1 MEFTIDR
8 AITRIQ
14 EVHDFD
20 CQLVKQ
26 VIAFHGTT
34 PHTQSGPQDIVSSVV
49 LPHSF
54 LTLIQNSKNLLTPI
68 VENFLSERR
77 AGSYDMLL

>member
-1 MEFTIDR
+1 MRLKKRTPVEFTLDR

-26 VIAFHGTT
+26 VKAFLGTT
-34 PHTQSGPQDIVSSVV
+34 AHRQGGPQDIVSLVV
-49 LPHSF
+49 
-54 LTLIQNSKNLLTPI
+54 
-68 VENFLSERR
+68 
-77 AGSYDMLL
+77 

>member
-1 MEFTIDR
+1 MEFILDR

-26 VIAFHGTT
+26 VKAFLGTT
-34 PHTQSGPQDIVSSVV
+34 AHTQGGPQDIVSLVA
-49 LPHSF
+49 L
-54 LTLIQNSKNLLTPI
+54 
-68 VENFLSERR
+68 ENEKKIL
-77 AGSYDMLL
+77 

>member
-1 MEFTIDR
+1 MRLKKRTPVEFTLDR

-26 VIAFHGTT
+26 VKAFLGKTA
-34 PHTQSGPQDIVSSVV
+34 HTQGGPQDIVSSVG
-49 LPHSF
+49 LENEKKILQS
-54 LTLIQNSKNLLTPI
+54 SKEMKNRL
-68 VENFLSERR
+68 N
-77 AGSYDMLL
+77 

>member
-1 MEFTIDR
+1 MRLKKRTPVEFTLDR

-26 VIAFHGTT
+26 VKAFLGTSAR
-34 PHTQSGPQDIVSSVV
+34 TQGGPQDIVSSGV
-49 LPHSF
+49 LE
-54 LTLIQNSKNLLTPI
+54 LK
-68 VENFLSERR
+68 
-77 AGSYDMLL
+77 